1 MAVSFL
7 SRLMAKS
14 TCAWSEA
21 ETGVEAAA
29 ENAFGIRGCSFVHR
43 KVYDTRMWTFCVV
56 TALN

>member
-1 MAVSFL
+1 
-7 SRLMAKS
+7 MAKS